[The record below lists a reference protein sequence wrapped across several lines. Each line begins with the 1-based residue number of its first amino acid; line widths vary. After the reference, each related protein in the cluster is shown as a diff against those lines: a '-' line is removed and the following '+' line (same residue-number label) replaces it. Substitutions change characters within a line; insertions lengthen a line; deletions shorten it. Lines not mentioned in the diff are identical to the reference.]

1 MKGKKKN
8 IVIISSIISVMLIA
22 PLIAFAILY
31 KSDERKNDFRAAK
44 ANVQVRENNK
54 SVDTLSDREEA
65 SYTWAQDTD
74 DNDQPLNTY
83 SISKPVQIYDVR
95 DNNDEY
101 LRVRFVPMWYD
112 SDGNVCGG
120 ADDFSD
126 YSKTE
131 QAANELNYKN
141 SLDITLLTLKLYT
154 DPTNPDWS
162 ESWEYDSSD
171 ECFYYKGKIKS
182 GDISG
187 TLLSGVQIPESV
199 YDSTAEYTLH
209 IEVLA
214 DAVQT
219 SGNAKNNRWK

>member
-1 MKGKKKN
+1 MKNKKKY
-8 IVIISSIISVMLIA
+8 VAIISSIISVMLIV
-22 PLIAFAILY
+22 PLIVYAILY
-31 KSDERKNDFRAAK
+31 KSDERKNEFRAAK

-65 SYTWAQDTD
+65 SYTWTQDTD

-83 SISKPVQIYDVR
+83 SITKPVQIYDVR

-112 SDGNVCGG
+112 SDGNICGG

-131 QAANELNYKN
+131 LENNELIFKN
-141 SLDITLLTLKLYT
+141 SLNAALLTLKLCT
-154 DPTNPDWS
+154 EPDWNDG
-162 ESWEYDSSD
+162 WEYNTTD
-171 ECFYYKGKIKS
+171 ESFYYKGKIRS
-182 GDISG
+182 GDISK
-187 TLLSGVQIPESV
+187 TLLSGVQIPKSV

-219 SGNAKNNRWK
+219 SGNAEDRW